1 MMETMMVML
10 VMMMGMMMV
19 MMLTMT
25 VLVMMMAMT
34 VVTMMMVMPVSQ
46 TCDTSAAVI
55 LKPLSF
61 SSRSRADKSD
71 GSLYN
76 CYRIIP

>member
-10 VMMMGMMMV
+10 VMMMGMKMV

-25 VLVMMMAMT
+25 VVVMMMAMT
-34 VVTMMMVMPVSQ
+34 VVMMMVMPVSQ
-46 TCDTSAAVI
+46 TCDTSAAVL